1 MRGIVDKHW
10 VGFVICRNQKLK
22 VHHWNIQLPWDQNIA
37 CVCVFKYYILVPT
50 FKPSRGK
57 VTRFVHVLSCQS

>member
-37 CVCVFKYYILVPT
+37 CVCVQILYLGSH
-50 FKPSRGK
+50 F
-57 VTRFVHVLSCQS
+57 LSQAGQR